1 MAGVCWSCL
10 IEIELAKDLTNLYRA
25 QGLSAS
31 NIQVRVYNNAR
42 ELKIIHNG
50 DDAGASPN
58 PDNCQLAR
66 HRCEACLDFE
76 TRGDSSGANP
86 DVVGTNGLEY
96 RSG

>member
-1 MAGVCWSCL
+1 MASVCWSCL

-25 QGLSAS
+25 QGLSES

-50 DDAGASPN
+50 DDAGAPPN
-58 PDNCQLAR
+58 PDNCRLPR
-66 HRCEACLDFE
+66 HSCEACIDLE
-76 TRGDSSGANP
+76 TRGGFGGADP
-86 DVVGTNGLEY
+86 DAGGNNGLES